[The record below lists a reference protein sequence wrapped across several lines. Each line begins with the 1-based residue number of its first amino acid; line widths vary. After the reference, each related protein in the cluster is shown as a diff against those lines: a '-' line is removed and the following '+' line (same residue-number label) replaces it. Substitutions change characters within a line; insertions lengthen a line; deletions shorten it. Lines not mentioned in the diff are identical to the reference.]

1 MKQTK
6 TNRFAKKSLGQ
17 NFLID
22 DNVIARIIASLDII
36 AGESVVEIGPGRG
49 ALTSELLDSGANLTG
64 LEIDRELVP
73 RLKEE
78 YGDRDNFRCIEGDV
92 LQVDLSTVVEDP
104 PTKLVG
110 NLPYY
115 ISSAILQK
123 LIEQRNLFSRIV
135 LMLQK
140 EVVDRVVA
148 KPGDSARGFLTVL
161 VEDAFDSKRLF
172 DVPPEAFIPRPKVQS
187 TVVLLTP
194 RDSEVQDSLLFR
206 KIASVAFAQKRK
218 TILNNLKQT
227 VEGADDF
234 LRLAEI
240 DPRRRAETLTSAE
253 WASLIH
259 TISNK
264 KKP

>member
-1 MKQTK
+1 MT
-6 TNRFAKKSLGQ
+6 A
-17 NFLID
+17 
-22 DNVIARIIASLDII
+22 
-36 AGESVVEIGPGRG
+36 
-49 ALTSELLDSGANLTG
+49 

-78 YGDRDNFRCIEGDV
+78 YRGRDNFRCIEGDV
-92 LQVDLSTVVEDP
+92 LQVDLATVVEDP

-123 LIEQRNLFSRIV
+123 LIEQRNLFSRVV

-148 KPGDSARGFLTVL
+148 KPGDSSRGFLTVL
-161 VEDAFDSKRLF
+161 VEDAFDSARLF
-172 DVPPEAFIPRPKVQS
+172 DVPPGAFEPRPKVQS

-194 RDSEVQDSLLFR
+194 KQSAVEDSVLFR

-218 TILNNLKQT
+218 TIHNNLRQT
-227 VEGADDF
+227 ISGADALLDE
-234 LRLAEI
+234 AGI

-253 WASLIH
+253 WAELIAI
-259 TISNK
+259 ISNK